1 MQDRILTTY
10 VLVDLLFAVCGGLL
24 LIFALVTRSEI
35 DQTPTIQNV
44 ATDLL
49 LSMCPLTA
57 AIANAVLI
65 FFTFLMSVPAM
76 VMPMTRG
83 WLKFHG
89 YLVVICALFTMII
102 GLTIW
107 FDTLKTR
114 KNLSNI
120 WNAQPNTT
128 QSLLQQK
135 FNCCGYNNATSPPFF
150 VPDSVCTTPLV
161 AAANIGCVTPFVSFA
176 NNFLDIIFTGAFGI
190 VGIDVALILTTAMLL
205 KDRKE
210 KERYR
215 HIDEKQGVGSF

>member
-1 MQDRILTTY
+1 M
-10 VLVDLLFAVCGGLL
+10 
-24 LIFALVTRSEI
+24 IFALVTQSQI
-35 DQTPTIQNV
+35 TQTPTIDNV

-49 LSMCPLTA
+49 LNMCPLTA
-57 AIANAVLI
+57 AIANAV
-65 FFTFLMSVPAM
+65 FVFVTFLVSVPAM

-83 WLKFHG
+83 WLKFQG
-89 YLVVICALFTMII
+89 FLVVVSALFTMIL

-114 KNLSNI
+114 SNLSNI
-120 WNAQPNTT
+120 WNQQPAST

-135 FNCCGYNNATSPPFF
+135 FNCCGYMNSTSPAF
-150 VPDSVCTTPLV
+150 VTDSACPSALT
-161 AAANIGCVTPFVSFA
+161 AAANIGCVTPFVTFA

-190 VGIDVALILTTAMLL
+190 VGVDVALILSTAMLL

-215 HIDEKQGVGSF
+215 HIDEKQGVGAF

>member
-1 MQDRILTTY
+1 
-10 VLVDLLFAVCGGLL
+10 
-24 LIFALVTRSEI
+24 
-35 DQTPTIQNV
+35 
-44 ATDLL
+44 
-49 LSMCPLTA
+49 MCIA

-135 FNCCGYNNATSPPFF
+135 VHLLSPITGIIHGENGNADELQFNCCGYNNATSPPFF